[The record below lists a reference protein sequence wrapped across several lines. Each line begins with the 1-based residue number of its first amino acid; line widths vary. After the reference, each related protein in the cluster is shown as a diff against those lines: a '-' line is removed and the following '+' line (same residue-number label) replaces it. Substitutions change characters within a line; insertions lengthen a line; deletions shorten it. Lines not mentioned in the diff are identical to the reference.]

1 MLIENSILGTQFA
14 REVLATV
21 AVANQA
27 IANIRVC
34 LSNTLD
40 LAALTAEL
48 QFTRCSRSMLALSGA
63 VALAEFIAESPRLLR
78 LDMRENDVKTG
89 GLMALAHAL
98 KVNTSL
104 TRIDLDPKPKKESVR
119 IQEKYI

>member
-1 MLIENSILGTQFA
+1 
-14 REVLATV
+14 
-21 AVANQA
+21 
-27 IANIRVC
+27 
-34 LSNTLD
+34 
-40 LAALTAEL
+40 
-48 QFTRCSRSMLALSGA
+48 MLALSGA

-104 TRIDLDPKPKKESVR
+104 TRIDLDPKPKKESVG
-119 IQEKYI
+119 IQEKIYLTCE